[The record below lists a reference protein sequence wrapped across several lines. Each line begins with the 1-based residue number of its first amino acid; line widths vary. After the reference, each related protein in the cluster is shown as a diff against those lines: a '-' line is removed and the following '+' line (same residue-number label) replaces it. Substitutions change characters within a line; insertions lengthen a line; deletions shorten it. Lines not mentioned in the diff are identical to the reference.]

1 MGSGSQ
7 HKNRAILYDGP
18 PGPDSH
24 SVRAYGGAS
33 ACNWLPALSCV
44 GEIDRRTK
52 ALPANPRRSPPPPHP
67 NATCLHLEVTST
79 RLKRLPPHAGLVPL
93 WIACPGS
100 AGIRQRFFVLARTGH
115 IHLGHLRCLAKV
127 LRWPLLSH
135 FRIPGTAARG
145 CALTGRDVPRWPR

>member
-1 MGSGSQ
+1 MRG
-7 HKNRAILYDGP
+7 
-18 PGPDSH
+18 
-24 SVRAYGGAS
+24 
-33 ACNWLPALSCV
+33 

-93 WIACPGS
+93 WMVCPGS

-115 IHLGHLRCLAKV
+115 IHL
-127 LRWPLLSH
+127 
-135 FRIPGTAARG
+135 
-145 CALTGRDVPRWPR
+145 